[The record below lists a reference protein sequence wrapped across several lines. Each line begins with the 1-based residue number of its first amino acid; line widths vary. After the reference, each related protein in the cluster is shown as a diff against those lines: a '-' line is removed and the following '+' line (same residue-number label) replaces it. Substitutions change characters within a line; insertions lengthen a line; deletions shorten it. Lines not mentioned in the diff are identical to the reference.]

1 MNRWKNIVL
10 VCGILLCLI
19 GVWQSQKFIDEERK
33 KIELPNAADLQNAPP
48 MLRFTTIALGG
59 FRGIIA
65 NILWIRASDL
75 QDQDKYFEMVQLAD
89 WITKLQPRLKQVW
102 LMQAW
107 NMTYNISIKFTDP
120 EDRWRW
126 VMRGVE
132 LLRDDA
138 LRYCPD
144 EPLIY
149 RELAWFYQH
158 KIGQSL
164 DDAHQFYK
172 KFWFQEMN
180 RLLDG
185 KENGYLDL
193 IDPQTQEQKSR
204 AEILRKKYKMD
215 PNVMKEIDARFGPL
229 EWRLP
234 EATAIYWA
242 YVGLK
247 KAKDEDKIVLRRV
260 IYQSML
266 LAFQRGRLIFSKA
279 DDVPLYGPNL
289 DIIPKVNDAYET
301 MMSEEKDKIDTIKRA
316 HRNFLRQA
324 VFQLYAHARVKEAKK
339 WFDYLKEKY
348 PDDVQVKEAN
358 GDLDTFAIKRVTE
371 GVKDLDI
378 NMVKSFIQ
386 GFLRYS
392 YIYLVYDDEQR
403 ANGYFLLARKLYD
416 SYQSRLVPG
425 QKERVSLPPFDELNK
440 ATLSDALD
448 PQNGFEPRM
457 RAILRTKLNLP
468 PEQPASQSAIES
480 KSQTEKK

>member
-1 MNRWKNIVL
+1 MSGWKNIAL
-10 VCGILLCLI
+10 VCGILLCLL
-19 GVWQSQKFIDEERK
+19 GVWQSQKIVDAERS

-126 VMRGVE
+126 VMRGIE

-158 KIGQSL
+158 KIGQPL

-172 KFWFQEMN
+172 KFWFEEMN
-180 RLLDG
+180 RVLGG
-185 KENGYLDL
+185 KENGYIDL
-193 IDPQTQEQKSR
+193 ILPQTQEQITR
-204 AEILRKKYKMD
+204 AEILRKKYKME
-215 PNVMKEIDARFGPL
+215 PSIMKEIDERFGPL

-247 KAKDEDKIVLRRV
+247 KAKDEEKIVLRRV

-289 DIIPKVNDAYET
+289 DIIPKVNEAYEI
-301 MMSEEKDKIDTIKRA
+301 MMSEEKEKIDTIKRA

-324 VFQLYAHARVKEAKK
+324 VFHLYTHARVKEAKK
-339 WFDYLKEKY
+339 WFEYLKEKY
-348 PDDVQVKEAN
+348 PDDVQVKEAS

-371 GVKDLDI
+371 GVKDMDMNL
-378 NMVKSFIQ
+378 VKSFIQ

-392 YIYLVYDDEQR
+392 YLYLVYDDDQR
-403 ANGYFLLARKLYD
+403 ANGYFLLAKKLYE

-440 ATLSDALD
+440 AALKDALD
-448 PQNGFEPRM
+448 PQNGFEPRS

-468 PEQPASQSAIES
+468 PEQPESQSSTES
-480 KSQTEKK
+480 KAQP